1 MSSAEIPE
9 NERILRYLQQ
19 TDEVKFIEAL
29 FKAYYTALCRT
40 AFRVVNDRDTAED
53 LVQEVFMKVW
63 NNRQALQINTSLK
76 AYLHRSTVNTALN
89 YLEKNKRQVNMEAE
103 DLIRAAPASHQLE
116 EHLGLKEVE
125 TRVEEAIRSLPPACR
140 TIFVLSRY
148 EHMSYQ
154 EIADSLNLSIKT
166 VENQMG
172 KALKTMREYLKV
184 YIRHL
189 FSVLW

>member
-1 MSSAEIPE
+1 MSSPEIPE
-9 NERILRYLQQ
+9 NERILRLLQQ
-19 TDEVKFIEAL
+19 TDEVKFMEAL
-29 FKAYYTALCRT
+29 FKAYYNPLCRT

-53 LVQEVFMKVW
+53 LVQEVFVKVW

-76 AYLHRSTVNTALN
+76 AYLHRSTINTALN
-89 YLEKNKRQVNMEAE
+89 YLEKNKRQVNLEAE
-103 DLIRAAPASHQLE
+103 DLIKAAPATNQLE
-116 EHLGLKEVE
+116 EQLSFKEVE
-125 TRVEEAIRSLPPACR
+125 NRVEEAINALPPACR

-148 EHMSYQ
+148 ENMSYQ
-154 EIADSLNLSIKT
+154 EIANTLNLSIKT

-189 FSVLW
+189 FSLLW